1 MLFCE
6 NGISWTDIWV
16 NDGIN
21 RCFFDS
27 VSAGGLCG
35 FIFFCGILQC
45 IVYGR
50 YGQRVD
56 RKLVRRSWAVYVQV
70 ALSMLMVVGSVVY
83 MILQNVELYERVST
97 NGILFS
103 PL

>member
-70 ALSMLMVVGSVVY
+70 ALSMLMVVGSVLY
-83 MILQNVELYERVST
+83 MVLQNVELYDKVSF
-97 NGILFS
+97 GAIFS
-103 PL
+103 LL